1 MLDCIENTMARLMN
15 GSAAIS
21 SPSNVHDHTLPPVVE
36 KVIAIIERFIGK
48 YGSVQIEIFRWP
60 TRTSFT
66 ST

>member
-21 SPSNVHDHTLPPVVE
+21 SPSNVHDHTLPPVVK
-36 KVIAIIERFIGK
+36 KVISLIERFIGK